1 MTLGEAQHKLHKLH
15 QKLKAIKLLEIL
27 LLSISI
33 GITLIAILQ
42 YPFGLMASVV
52 CAAIAS
58 AGFFIY
64 QSSQNKLWT
73 YPAWRIINLLNEQFG
88 ELEDSADLLHE
99 HKKLS
104 KLQQIQQQKT
114 IERFDTIQNS
124 IHLPNK
130 LIKYSLYLGMS
141 VMILFVST
149 IWLSNNKT
157 DRGQKQTDLSTNKNA
172 EIIKVKLPASIR
184 DINIEMSPPAYTR
197 VNKSSTNDPNVVA
210 AEGSIIRWAIS
221 FSDSIDQAELIFAGK
236 ENLVLEGTRRTY
248 SGKATISTS
257 TFYQIRWTNKQGIV
271 KSSDYFKIEITP
283 DRPPVVEIINLKQSL
298 ELSIKDK
305 LQIEINTQAHDDY
318 GLKDGYL
325 IATVSKGSGESVKF
339 REEKLNFTSPTIIQG
354 RSVCASRMIDLLKL
368 GMEPGDELYL
378 YAEFHDNK
386 RPLENRTRTET
397 YFITVQ
403 DTTSQSLSIEGGL
416 VVDLMPDYFR
426 SQRQIIIDTEKLL
439 KEKGK
444 ISRQAF
450 NSTSNELGYDQ
461 KVLRLKYGEFLG
473 EEFETRI
480 GETNPQ
486 EAYESN
492 DDITKKYTHAHDTEN
507 EPNLVELKRT
517 EPQHDHA
524 DENGEGKKSLID
536 AYKHQHDDAEEA
548 TFFNQSIRSKLKAA
562 LTEMWDAELYL
573 RLYEPEKSLPYQY
586 KALKLLKEVSNDS
599 RIYVHK
605 TGFDAPPVKE
615 DKRLS
620 GDLTE
625 IKTSHAQ
632 QELKTPITYPAIR
645 KAINVVEEKLIS
657 NEVKFS
663 SKEKQTLQDACVEL
677 APLAIERPAIFLNSL
692 TLIKSLV
699 AEDIA
704 PPAIKS
710 SLASLRKSLSLALPN
725 AKTIPTSKSRTAHSL
740 DQTFLKNIDSLNND

>member
-15 QKLKAIKLLEIL
+15 QKLKAIKLLEML
-27 LLSISI
+27 LLSFSI
-33 GITLIAILQ
+33 GIVLIAILQ
-42 YPFGLMASVV
+42 YPFELMPSVI

-58 AGFFIY
+58 ASFFIY
-64 QSSQNKLWT
+64 QFSQNKLWT
-73 YPAWRIINLLNEQFG
+73 YPAEKIIRRLNEQFI

-114 IERFDTIQNS
+114 IERFDTIQNN
-124 IHLPNK
+124 IHLPNN
-130 LIKYSLYLGMS
+130 LIKYSLYLATS

-149 IWLSNNKT
+149 IWLSNYKT
-157 DRGQKQTDLSTNKNA
+157 NRGQQQTDLSTNKNA
-172 EIIKVKLPASIR
+172 EVIKVKVPASIR
-184 DINIEMSPPAYTR
+184 DINIEVSPPAYTR
-197 VNKSSTNDPNVVA
+197 MNKSSTNNPNIVA

-221 FSDSIDQAELIFAGK
+221 FSDSIGQVELIFAGK
-236 ENLVLEGTRRTY
+236 ENLILNGTRLTY

-271 KSSDYFKIEITP
+271 KSSDYFKIEITL
-283 DRPPVVEIINLKQSL
+283 DRPPVVEIINLRQSL
-298 ELSIKDK
+298 ELNIKDK

-339 REEKLNFTSPTIIQG
+339 REEKLNFTSPTVIHG
-354 RSVCASRMIDLLKL
+354 KSVRASRTIDLLKL

-386 RPLENRTRTET
+386 QPLENNTRTET

-403 DTTSQSLSIEGGL
+403 DTASQFLSIESGL
-416 VVDLMPDYFR
+416 GVDLMPDYFR

-439 KEKGK
+439 KEKSK
-444 ISRQAF
+444 ILRQVF
-450 NSTSNELGYDQ
+450 NSTSNGLGYDQ

-480 GETNPQ
+480 GETEPQ
-486 EAYESN
+486 EADESTE
-492 DDITKKYTHAHDTEN
+492 DITKKYTHAHDTEN
-507 EPNLVELKRT
+507 EHNLVDSKKT
-517 EPQHDHA
+517 GPQHDHA
-524 DENGEGKKSLID
+524 DENGEGEKSLVD
-536 AYKHQHDDAEEA
+536 AYKHQHDDTEEA
-548 TFFNQSIRSKLKAA
+548 TFFNQSIRAKLKAA

-620 GDLTE
+620 GDVTE
-625 IKTSHAQ
+625 IKTSRTQ

-645 KAINVVEEKLIS
+645 KAINVVEDKLIS
-657 NEVKFS
+657 SEAKFS
-663 SKEKQTLQDACVEL
+663 SKEKQTLHSAGIEL

-699 AEDIA
+699 AEDIS

-725 AKTIPTSKSRTAHSL
+725 TKTTPTSKSQTAHSL